1 LRVIYLFLNLLAAGS
16 AIFGGK
22 TKFYINLKHDLI
34 KFVSLQNPLHPW
46 LPLKKENTS
55 L

>member
-1 LRVIYLFLNLLAAGS
+1 LRVFIFLDVLAAGS
-16 AIFGGK
+16 AVFGGK

-34 KFVSLQNPLHPW
+34 KFVSPQNPLLPW
-46 LPLKKENTS
+46 MPLKKENTS